1 MILTRDLK
9 QDARCLQATHIPSRP
24 TRCDPLPHPSKVCR
38 LIVPKKK
45 NNDLFSR
52 LPDELI
58 EYIGTF
64 VHTPSWP
71 PPHCVLTDWSS
82 KPSPEAQRTLASLV
96 RVCRRLYRIL
106 MPLLMYEMVHDFD
119 HHDRAT
125 PSPYQLRYGWL
136 ETHTS
141 WSFSQSI
148 RILHLRD
155 LGHYVEPPVV
165 MDSMLNALA
174 PLAKSL
180 EVLVLTGFCASVLLE
195 TIPLQPSFKLE
206 GLVTLKLYVY
216 TLSVESMYDVFRACP
231 NLTSL
236 ALDVL
241 NFRRGSE
248 DLAPVSTSITNLDLS
263 TRLYLEHECTAL
275 ELIFRPLASTLRR
288 ISIHGAFHAGL
299 APVFDV
305 LKCSPLT
312 HLALCFHNSFPRAL
326 MSSRFPK
333 LQRLSISTYAR
344 PMHEFWSAPL
354 LRPVTHLSIRM
365 SGLPTQPEV
374 GSKLRELKL
383 QSFGP
388 PWDCDE
394 ESLRE
399 LNEIRDW
406 CLNHDVKF
414 IDGSR
419 NSRTIECTDA
429 YDDWSD

>member
-1 MILTRDLK
+1 MILT
-9 QDARCLQATHIPSRP
+9 QEPEQISTNFQATHIPFRP
-24 TRCDPLPHPSKVCR
+24 SRCDLFPNPRR
-38 LIVPKKK
+38 LCGINAPKKK
-45 NNDLFSR
+45 NADLFSR
-52 LPDELI
+52 LPDEII
-58 EYIGTF
+58 EHIGTF
-64 VHTPSWP
+64 AHTPSWP

-82 KPSPEAQRTLASLV
+82 KPSPGAQRTLSSLA
-96 RVCRRLYRIL
+96 RVCRRLYCIL

-119 HHDRAT
+119 NQDRAN
-125 PSPYQLRYGWL
+125 PLPYQLRYQWL
-136 ETHTS
+136 EKHCP
-141 WSFSQSI
+141 WSFSRSI
-148 RILHLRD
+148 RIMHLRD
-155 LGHYVEPPVV
+155 LGHYVEPPVA
-165 MDSMLNALA
+165 MDCI
-174 PLAKSL
+174 L
-180 EVLVLTGFCASVLLE
+180 EVLVVTGFCASVLLE
-195 TIPLQPSFKLE
+195 TIPLHPFFKLE

-241 NFRRGSE
+241 NFRRGSA

-305 LKCSPLT
+305 LKSSPLT

-333 LQRLSISTYAR
+333 LQRLTISTYAR
-344 PMHEFWSAPL
+344 PMQEFWSAPL

-365 SGLPTQPEV
+365 SGLPSQPES

-388 PWDCDE
+388 PWDCNE

-399 LNEIRDW
+399 LDEIKDW
-406 CLNHDVKF
+406 CLNNDVKF

-419 NSRTIECTDA
+419 NSRTIECTDV